1 MRFLRL
7 FQATYAQVVVVTMTT
22 TVFQTVYGAP
32 SVVVDQEP
40 ASLPADWTLVFPDT
54 MLNSSTT
61 RTGDNI
67 TYSFR
72 SPNSV
77 TKPFLGETSRAFDV
91 DPTVTSSSITSSSV
105 TSASGTTSTS
115 PPLFFGPTLLLT
127 DMEHERYAP
136 HDRGGMKLREEA
148 ETVTV
153 EYPTFGHTV
162 NQGIT
167 VTSMFTT
174 EEATK
179 TAVPIVEAPKEKEKE
194 EEKEEGRFTK
204 ERKKIQKVLDA
215 LFGSGDEDDTGTGK
229 EETEKK
235 SLGSGTGETRTSSQS
250 SLAHYS
256 TTYLNIPG
264 DDSQPWT
271 KVPYGTGKIYGPDET
286 PTVYVTSITTISL
299 PPKTSIDEDM
309 GTSATATGT
318 KAPPTTTS
326 TTKPAHSSD
335 FNVKNE
341 VNDAVNGEAKPED
354 STREPIA
361 SRDASPT
368 AYIPSHGT
376 FTVHPTP
383 STSSSISTSTSSTST
398 LGESQFP
405 GPPLNTSST
414 ANHTFNHPPSNHSSG
429 ASGASSHPLPPRNRP
444 PVQAHQGS
452 VSGSPAPSRQ
462 RPWLF
467 SLSHMVVL
475 GIVLP

>member
-127 DMEHERYAP
+127 DREHERYAP

-235 SLGSGTGETRTSSQS
+235 SLVLALERPGRHPRALLPTTPPLISIYLVMIRSHGPRSHMAPGRSMGQTRRLRCMSRRLPRYRCHPRRQLTRIWERQPQP
-250 SLAHYS
+250 LVPRHHQQR
-256 TTYLNIPG
+256 PVPP
-264 DDSQPWT
+264 SQP
-271 KVPYGTGKIYGPDET
+271 I
-286 PTVYVTSITTISL
+286 
-299 PPKTSIDEDM
+299 
-309 GTSATATGT
+309 
-318 KAPPTTTS
+318 
-326 TTKPAHSSD
+326 PA
-335 FNVKNE
+335 
-341 VNDAVNGEAKPED
+341 
-354 STREPIA
+354 
-361 SRDASPT
+361 
-368 AYIPSHGT
+368 
-376 FTVHPTP
+376 
-383 STSSSISTSTSSTST
+383 TSTSKTRSMT
-398 LGESQFP
+398 L
-405 GPPLNTSST
+405 
-414 ANHTFNHPPSNHSSG
+414 
-429 ASGASSHPLPPRNRP
+429 
-444 PVQAHQGS
+444 
-452 VSGSPAPSRQ
+452 
-462 RPWLF
+462 
-467 SLSHMVVL
+467 
-475 GIVLP
+475 